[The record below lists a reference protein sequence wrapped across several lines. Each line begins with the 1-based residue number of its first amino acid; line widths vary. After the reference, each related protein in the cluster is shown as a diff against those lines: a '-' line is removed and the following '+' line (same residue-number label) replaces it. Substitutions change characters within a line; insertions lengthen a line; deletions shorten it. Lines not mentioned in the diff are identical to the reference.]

1 MLQNVLRYLLVFA
14 IITALIHSAP
24 DNMLA
29 RYDLF
34 HDPLIKLAIAV
45 VLTAL
50 VAFQSIG
57 FVIVMLA
64 LVVGANLPADVAAEY
79 NINRDYILGT
89 LIAVVLMPLL
99 RNIVRM

>member
-14 IITALIHSAP
+14 IIMALIHYAP

-34 HDPLIKLAIAV
+34 HDPLVKLGIAV

-57 FVIVMLA
+57 FVIVMLV
-64 LVVGANLPADVAAEY
+64 LVFGANMPAEMAAEY
-79 NINRDYILGT
+79 NINRDYMLGT
-89 LIAVVLMPLL
+89 LIAVVLMPIA
-99 RNIVRM
+99 RRIIQM